1 MKKIATLLLAAGLLF
16 SAAGMAQA
24 IDFKIRGQWIMA
36 FDYGEHGAFTGGN
49 GMTGYKKGNEDNFEA
64 RQRLRLQL
72 DAVASE
78 SLAGSIIFE
87 MGDQIW
93 GQSATGGAL
102 GADGTVV
109 EVKNAWLDWMVPDTD
124 IKVRM
129 GLQGIAL
136 PSMTTGSQVWC
147 DDAAG
152 ITASWQI
159 NENVALTG
167 LWARLYNDN
176 FQGYGDDGRRRNY
189 MDNVDVA
196 ALLLPLTF
204 DGFRLTP
211 WAMYAGIGPNSL
223 NGDRVSDWRSIG
235 VSGGQYRA
243 GMLPAGGAAHNSRM
257 DLYGNAFWAGLTGE
271 LTLLDPWRIA
281 WDLNY
286 GSVSYDDGSAN
297 RAGWLA
303 SLLVEYD
310 LGWTKPGLY
319 GWYTSGDD
327 DDRGNAWPTTI
338 TPGRTMPSTAT
349 SISPVKAWWATA
361 WRAPGAWACSCVT
374 STSSKTCT
382 RPSAS
387 TSSAAPT
394 TPAWP
399 GGCPR
404 RGWRPMPAPCPGRPA
419 WTACT

>member
-211 WAMYAGIGPNSL
+211 WAMYAGIGPNSF

-257 DLYGNAFWAGLTGE
+257 DLYGNAFWAGLTGDG
-271 LTLLDPWRIA
+271 LTLRLAPKGAGSENKSVVRMLVPADGIEGVRKVVLDAVLAAGPNSCPPLVVGVGLGGTMEVAALCAKRA
-281 WDLNY
+281 AARDLESRNPDPRY
-286 GSVSYDDGSAN
+286 AAFEDELLELIN
-297 RAGWLA
+297 RTGIGPQGLGGETTALKVHVEWAPTHIA
-303 SLLVEYD
+303 SL
-310 LGWTKPGLY
+310 
-319 GWYTSGDD
+319 
-327 DDRGNAWPTTI
+327 
-338 TPGRTMPSTAT
+338 
-349 SISPVKAWWATA
+349 PVAVNIN
-361 WRAPGAWACSCVT
+361 CH
-374 STSSKTCT
+374 
-382 RPSAS
+382 
-387 TSSAAPT
+387 AARH
-394 TPAWP
+394 AEV
-399 GGCPR
+399 R
-404 RGWRPMPAPCPGRPA
+404 L
-419 WTACT
+419 

>member
-78 SLAGSIIFE
+78 NLSGSVIFE

-129 GLQGIAL
+129 GLQGFFL
-136 PSMTTGSQVWC
+136 PSMTTGSQVWG

-159 NENVALTG
+159 NENVALT
-167 LWARLYNDN
+167 
-176 FQGYGDDGRRRNY
+176 
-189 MDNVDVA
+189 
-196 ALLLPLTF
+196 
-204 DGFRLTP
+204 
-211 WAMYAGIGPNSL
+211 
-223 NGDRVSDWRSIG
+223 
-235 VSGGQYRA
+235 
-243 GMLPAGGAAHNSRM
+243 
-257 DLYGNAFWAGLTGE
+257 AFWSDLHDNLRIYPE
-271 LTLLDPWRIA
+271 L
-281 WDLNY
+281 
-286 GSVSYDDGSAN
+286 
-297 RAGWLA
+297 
-303 SLLVEYD
+303 E
-310 LGWTKPGLY
+310 
-319 GWYTSGDD
+319 
-327 DDRGNAWPTTI
+327 
-338 TPGRTMPSTAT
+338 
-349 SISPVKAWWATA
+349 
-361 WRAPGAWACSCVT
+361 
-374 STSSKTCT
+374 
-382 RPSAS
+382 
-387 TSSAAPT
+387 
-394 TPAWP
+394 
-399 GGCPR
+399 
-404 RGWRPMPAPCPGRPA
+404 
-419 WTACT
+419 